1 MHDYLHK
8 VQYYESDQMK
18 VAHHSNYI
26 RWFEE
31 ARTDYLDSIDLSY
44 AKMEPRGI
52 ISPVLSVECSYHSM
66 TRYGETVRVRAWL
79 TEMGNVRYRLYYQVL
94 DAGTGELRA
103 EGTTSHCFIDP
114 AGKVISLKRAD
125 PAAFERMRAE
135 LDVPPVR
142 PRKAGAS
149 RTNPLEKL

>member
-31 ARTDYLDSIDLSY
+31 ARTDYLDSIGLSY

-66 TRYGETVRVRAWL
+66 TRYGESVRVRAWL

-94 DAGTGELRA
+94 DAETGELRA
-103 EGTTSHCFIDP
+103 EGTTSHCFINP
-114 AGKVISLKRAD
+114 SGKVISLKRAD

-135 LDVPPVR
+135 LDVPPAR